1 MATAP
6 MRYIYD
12 HFNYVE
18 EFPRTAAEYLYD
30 LVLQSKVSHS
40 LFSAINDECGG
51 LADTFHEFDRSVQPS
66 EQLNFLLANPD
77 IAEDWGY
84 SRICLAITHRS
95 FPTMKRYFIDDPTQ
109 NYDLPSGHCQFA
121 PMELAVGWSEG
132 LRFLVDHKC
141 HIASAFDIACHRD
154 DIQSASILL
163 STDNVVFEEAYIS
176 KRRHLFDGMPSGFWT
191 LATAARIGSTGIFR
205 LVGQEL
211 WKRVVQS
218 KMLALRHLTV
228 KEQKEFGLGQPWT
241 LTYGAPNLYQR
252 LAWRTTLPEKFDICT
267 EGSPHCNE
275 ILGGRYFADGLEFH
289 QILYDIGFV
298 ELDALC
304 AHGRTPLA
312 EFCDRNPITGRSKL
326 WFRVVI
332 WFLENGAEPSF
343 PFENQEPAVWP
354 HLQFFVALNIRNIGA
369 MDERVRRSCQ
379 DRTIH
384 DQCEC
389 YCSSRGCIAPF
400 LLWRCTKKP
409 GHATHHHCRR
419 RNHRRM
425 ETLKAWFQKL
435 RFSRAE
441 KEHCCR
447 KICRLELFERM
458 GIAHTCCAEWD
469 LCNEEDSELCFE
481 RAELQSEDGVA
492 ADQLELLLRRYDLMR
507 KCLHDIS
514 IERFWKTWWEIVDI
528 ILPPLLPEEACRE
541 PRWLLE
547 GEEYWDDDKVEDIKH
562 QVSQAREER
571 WATMLRNA
579 GYKKWNF
586 KNVIKHHFV
595 GYLKI
600 AQAHKERKGRWRHRR
615 LMAKPRFIVEV
626 WRTSKTKRIT
636 S

>member
-51 LADTFHEFDRSVQPS
+51 LADTFHEFDRLVQPS
-66 EQLNFLLANPD
+66 EQLNFLLANQD

-84 SRICLAITHRS
+84 SRICLAIIHRS
-95 FPTMKRYFIDDPTQ
+95 FPTMKRYFVDDPTQ

-154 DIQSASILL
+154 DLQSASILL

-176 KRRHLFDGMPSGFWT
+176 KRRHLFDDMPSGFWT

-211 WKRVVQS
+211 WKRVMQL

-326 WFRVVI
+326 WFKVVI

-343 PFENQEPAVWP
+343 PFENQELAVWP
-354 HLQFFVALNIRNIGA
+354 QLQFFVALNIRNIAA
-369 MDERVRRSCQ
+369 MDERV
-379 DRTIH
+379 
-384 DQCEC
+384 
-389 YCSSRGCIAPF
+389 
-400 LLWRCTKKP
+400 K
-409 GHATHHHCRR
+409 
-419 RNHRRM
+419 
-425 ETLKAWFQKL
+425 
-435 RFSRAE
+435 

-469 LCNEEDSELCFE
+469 LCNEEGSELCFE
-481 RAELQSEDGVA
+481 RAELQSEDRVA
-492 ADQLELLLRRYDLMR
+492 ADQLELLLRGYDLMR

-547 GEEYWDDDKVEDIKH
+547 GEEYWDDGKVEDIKH

-579 GYKKWNF
+579 GYEKWNF
-586 KNVIKHHFV
+586 KKVIKHHFV

-600 AQAHKERKGRWRHRR
+600 AQAHKERKGLWRHRR

-626 WRTSKTKRIT
+626 WRTKTKRIAST